1 MTLSLPDMRSG
12 FLLAV
17 TAALVSACAG
27 LPKAPAPTNP
37 VRFLSVNDLT
47 EIDTLP
53 TGDGGLARLATLRR
67 RIAGEGPVLTVV
79 AGNFLGPSLASRYFG
94 GAQMVEVL
102 NASGIDYV
110 TFGSRDLDLPPDSLQ
125 QRIAAA
131 TFKWLSAN
139 CTAPDSSAMP
149 GVLAWDTVRVHGQKV
164 GLFGLTAPIVAKGGR
179 CGDPDAAARVAIDSL
194 GKLGADLIVAVTHQS
209 LDADL
214 ALLGREGQLEL
225 ILGGSGRQAATV
237 QVGARHVVTSD
248 ANARSAQFVTLW
260 GKKGEWRQV
269 TRILDVRPNLVADP
283 AVQRIVDAWR
293 DSVTT
298 RLGPDAPVGTLVD
311 SLDATDVTLRRT
323 EAPFADLVTD
333 AMRMGTGADAAV
345 INAGA
350 LRLDGWLPPG
360 PLRRYTLESIFLFA
374 DDTRVVVV
382 PMNGGRL
389 REMLERGV
397 SNGVIGTGAFL
408 QVSGLRYT
416 VDPEHASGARLAG
429 QLTDSDN
436 RLISKNDRVRVAMP
450 TYLACA
456 GGDGY
461 RLPEASEACVAAARA
476 PRAADL
482 LASHIA
488 ERLGGRVTPPPGG
501 RINLR

>member
-1 MTLSLPDMRSG
+1 MRSS
-12 FLLAV
+12 FLAGAAAV
-17 TAALVSACAG
+17 LTACAG

-37 VRFLSVNDLT
+37 VRLLSVNDLA

-53 TGDGGLARLATLRR
+53 NGDGGLARLATLRR
-67 RIAGEGPVLTVV
+67 RIAGEGPVITVV
-79 AGNFLGPSLASRYFG
+79 AGNFLGPSLASRYFS
-94 GAQMVEVL
+94 GAQMVEAL
-102 NASGIDYV
+102 NATGIDYV
-110 TFGSRDLDLPPDSLQ
+110 TFGGHDLDLPPDSLRR
-125 QRIAAA
+125 RITAA

-139 CTAPDSSAMP
+139 CTAPDGSAMP
-149 GVLAWDTVRVHGQKV
+149 GVLPWDTVQVHGQKV
-164 GLFGLTAPIVAKGGR
+164 GLFGLTSRIDAKGAR
-179 CGDPDAAARVAIDSL
+179 CADPDAAARVAIDTL

-225 ILGGSGRQAATV
+225 VLGGSGRRAGTV

-260 GKKGEWRQV
+260 GKKGEWRQA
-269 TRILDVRPNLVADP
+269 TRVLDVRPNLAPDP
-283 AVQRIVDAWR
+283 AVQRIVEAWR
-293 DSVTT
+293 DSVST
-298 RLGPDAPVGTLVD
+298 RLGPDAPVGMVAD
-311 SLDATDVTLRRT
+311 SLDATDATLRGT
-323 EAPFADLVTD
+323 EAPFGDIVAD
-333 AMRMGTGADAAV
+333 AMRIGTGADAAL

-350 LRLDGWLPPG
+350 MRLDAWLAPG
-360 PLRRYTLESIFLFA
+360 LLRRYTLESLFLFA
-374 DDTRVVVV
+374 DETRVVVV
-382 PMNGGRL
+382 PMTGGRL

-397 SNGVIGTGAFL
+397 SDGVAGTGGFL

-416 VDPEHASGARLAG
+416 VDRGHASGARLAG
-429 QLTDSDN
+429 QLTNSDN
-436 RLISKNDRVRVAMP
+436 RLIATTDRVRVALP

-461 RLPEASEACVAAARA
+461 RVPEAATACAAAARA

-488 ERLGGRVTPPPGG
+488 ERLGGRVSPPPGG
-501 RINLR
+501 RITLR